1 MCLDK
6 NANITHKYFQIM
18 KIYTKNRQK
27 SKKGNEK
34 MSAYGFKNSFKTS
47 LPKVLTLFA
56 LVAFSHFCL
65 GAKVLDSISQNPT
78 PQDNTPQDNTLQDNT
93 ATDSTPTDST
103 LIESADS
110 QDFADSII

>member
-34 MSAYGFKNSFKTS
+34 MSAYGFKIVLK
-47 LPKVLTLFA
+47 LPCQKCL
-56 LVAFSHFCL
+56 FCL
-65 GAKVLDSISQNPT
+65 LSWLLAI
-78 PQDNTPQDNTLQDNT
+78 
-93 ATDSTPTDST
+93 
-103 LIESADS
+103 
-110 QDFADSII
+110 FA